1 MISIPY
7 LLADDVIW
15 ACRDTIHTVYVYVEV
30 AKSRKDLKKKRL
42 SLVPPRALHS
52 ITASTID
59 FIGKQL
65 QYIKRSGRETRGSL
79 RERICYGDKR

>member
-1 MISIPY
+1 MLKAVLYLVRRNNSNNNDSIPH
-7 LLADDVIW
+7 LLADAVIW
-15 ACRDTIHTVYVYVEV
+15 ACRDAIHTVYVYVEV

-42 SLVPPRALHS
+42 SLVPPPVLHS

-65 QYIKRSGRETRGSL
+65 K
-79 RERICYGDKR
+79 